1 MKFLTGRQAAAA
13 IGQPYGR
20 IRRVTRAGLITPAAR
35 AGDNANSPV
44 LFTHDQLPELARI
57 CAEHTRYKR
66 KSPQ

>member
-1 MKFLTGRQAAAA
+1 MDLLTARQAAAA

-20 IRRVTRAGLITPAAR
+20 IRRVTHAGLITPAAR

-44 LFTHDQLPELARI
+44 LFTHDQLPQLARI

-66 KSPQ
+66 TAPR